1 MSKRKASKSVL
12 TIHKAV
18 NTLFADKDCDQ
29 DEVENDLDDFCGQLD
44 EENEKNSDQTEQLTL
59 EDEIIE
65 NIDDGEE
72 QPLKLPQ

>member
-18 NTLFADKDCDQ
+18 NTLLADKDCDQ
-29 DEVENDLDDFCGQLD
+29 DEAENDLDDFFGQLD
-44 EENEKNSDQTEQLTL
+44 EQNEKNSDQTEQLTL

-65 NIDDGEE
+65 NIVTE
-72 QPLKLPQ
+72 KNNH